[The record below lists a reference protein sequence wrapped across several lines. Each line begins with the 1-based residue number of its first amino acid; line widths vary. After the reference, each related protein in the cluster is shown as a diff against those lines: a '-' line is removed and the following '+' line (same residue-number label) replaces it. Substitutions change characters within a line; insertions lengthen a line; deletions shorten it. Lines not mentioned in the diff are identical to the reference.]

1 MNLITGQIKDE
12 QTNVTESVYHRIF
25 RLTRRECYIQKA
37 YDVRY
42 VDMSLIFV
50 AIYDVASPGY
60 QIK

>member
-12 QTNVTESVYHRIF
+12 QTNATESVYHRIF
-25 RLTRRECYIQKA
+25 SLTRRGCYPQRA
-37 YDVRY
+37 DRVGY
-42 VDMSLIFV
+42 VEMSLIFV